1 MLYFGFKVLYIW
13 NFGIGDVMNFIDRG
27 VNYMWIEVGVYIII
41 LMVENK
47 VSNV

>member
-1 MLYFGFKVLYIW
+1 MYIW
-13 NFGIGDVMNFIDRG
+13 RFGIGDVMYFIDRV
-27 VNYMWIEVGVYIII
+27 VNYMWIEVGVYIVI

>member
-1 MLYFGFKVLYIW
+1 MYIW
-13 NFGIGDVMNFIDRG
+13 RFGIGDVMYFIDRV